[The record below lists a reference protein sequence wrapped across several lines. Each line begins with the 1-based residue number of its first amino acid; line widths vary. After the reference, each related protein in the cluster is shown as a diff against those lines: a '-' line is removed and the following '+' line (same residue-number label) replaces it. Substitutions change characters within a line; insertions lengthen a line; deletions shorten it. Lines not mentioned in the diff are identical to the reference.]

1 MSTFERP
8 RLSIEISQQQA
19 TALRQMFPWGT
30 KNAAFN
36 IIINDLIR
44 MYEKFG
50 NKFIGALIAESIT
63 LGEFLSVEVPEDD
76 KN

>member
-1 MSTFERP
+1 MTTFERP
-8 RLSIEISQQQA
+8 RLSIEISQEQA
-19 TALRQMFPWGT
+19 IALRRMFPWGT

-44 MYEKFG
+44 MYKQHG

-63 LGEFLSVEVPEDD
+63 LGEFLSVEVPSE
-76 KN
+76 